1 MLWKIAYR
9 FFCLFIYRADC
20 CINASAAYKET
31 TVEIETLKTNFDYVT
46 LGSRVWTASGY
57 TES

>member
-1 MLWKIAYR
+1 MLLKIAYR

-31 TVEIETLKTNFDYVT
+31 TVEIETLKTNFDYM
-46 LGSRVWTASGY
+46 
-57 TES
+57 